1 MEAAGMEAAG
11 TGVSGAKAAARDAA
25 GMGVA
30 GVDAAVLKRRRGNT
44 G

>member
-1 MEAAGMEAAG
+1 MEAAGM
-11 TGVSGAKAAARDAA
+11 GVAGAKAAARDAA

>member
-1 MEAAGMEAAG
+1 MEAAGM
-11 TGVSGAKAAARDAA
+11 GVSGAKAAARDAA